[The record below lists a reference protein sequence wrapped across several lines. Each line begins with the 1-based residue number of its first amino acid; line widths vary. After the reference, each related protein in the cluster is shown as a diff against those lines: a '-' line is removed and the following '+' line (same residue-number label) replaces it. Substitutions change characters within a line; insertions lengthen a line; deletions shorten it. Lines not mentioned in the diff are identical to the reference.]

1 MYIVSPFTPIFF
13 KPSSDLHGASG
24 RYMQLFAPSDEIM
37 LQVIARSE
45 SRVVAG
51 KVINLVTYQETT
63 IDWQVWSMNQTDK
76 IYYHVLTALP
86 QGCYSIDI
94 NGVVSEPFR
103 ITSDETELSHTTL
116 IQYSMKDNWQRQD
129 AVFWISDTQ
138 YFFDWRA
145 PGGFMDDNWSFGVN
159 NEQFTTYD
167 NNLSEI
173 YALETTQKTFTLGNA
188 QGCPVWFGEF
198 LNRILCCTYVY
209 FEGERFIRADANV
222 PEMNQ
227 PIEGCK
233 SFIFKQILQDIKVVD
248 YTESE
253 NLVKIRRVDDRSFRK
268 VANKILTV

>member
-13 KPSSDLHGASG
+13 KPSTDLYGASS
-24 RYMQLFAPSDEIM
+24 RYMQVFAPSDEVMI
-37 LQVIARSE
+37 QVIARSE
-45 SRVVAG
+45 SRTVTG
-51 KVINLVTYQETT
+51 KVVNLATNQQTV

-76 IYYHVLTALP
+76 IYYHVLTGLP
-86 QGCYSIDI
+86 EGCYSIDI
-94 NGVVSEPFR
+94 NGIASEPFR
-103 ITSDETELSHTTL
+103 VTANASELLHTTL
-116 IQYSMKDNWQRQD
+116 IQYSMKDNRQRQD

-145 PGGFMDDNWSFGVN
+145 PGGFMDDNWVFGVN

-188 QGCPVWFGEF
+188 QGCPVWFGEL

-227 PIEGCK
+227 TVEGCK
-233 SFIFKQILQDIKVVD
+233 SYIFKQILQDIKVVD
-248 YTESE
+248 YTESD
-253 NLVKIRRVDDRSFRK
+253 NLMKIRRVDDSSFRK

>member
-1 MYIVSPFTPIFF
+1 MYMVSPFTPIFF
-13 KPSSDLHGASG
+13 SPSSDLYGASG
-24 RYMQLFAPSDEIM
+24 RYMQLFAPSDEVM

-45 SRVVAG
+45 SRSVTG
-51 KVINLVTYQETT
+51 KVFNLATNQETT

-76 IYYHVLTALP
+76 IYYHVLTALSE
-86 QGCYSIDI
+86 GCYSIDI

-116 IQYSMKDNWQRQD
+116 IQYSMKDNRQRQD

-227 PIEGCK
+227 SIEGCK
-233 SFIFKQILQDIKVVD
+233 SFIFKQVLQDIKVVD

>member
-13 KPSSDLHGASG
+13 KPSTDLYRACG

-45 SRVVAG
+45 SRAVSG
-51 KVINLVTYQETT
+51 KTINLVTGQETA

-76 IYYHVLTALP
+76 IYYHVLTALSD
-86 QGCYSIDI
+86 GCYCVDI
-94 NGVVSEPFR
+94 NGVISEPFR
-103 ITSDETELSHTTL
+103 ITADESELSQTTL
-116 IQYSMKDNWQRQD
+116 IQYSMKDNRQRQD
-129 AVFWISDTQ
+129 AVFWISDVQ

-145 PGGFMDDNWSFGVN
+145 PGGFMDDNWTFGVN

-173 YALETTQKTFTLGNA
+173 YALETTQKTFTLGNS
-188 QGCPVWFGEF
+188 QGCPVWFGEL

-209 FEGERFIRADANV
+209 FEGDRFIRADANV

-227 PIEGCK
+227 SIEGCK
-233 SFIFKQILQDIKVVD
+233 SYIFKQILQDIKFVD

-253 NLVKIRRVDDRSFRK
+253 NLMKIRRVDDQSFRK